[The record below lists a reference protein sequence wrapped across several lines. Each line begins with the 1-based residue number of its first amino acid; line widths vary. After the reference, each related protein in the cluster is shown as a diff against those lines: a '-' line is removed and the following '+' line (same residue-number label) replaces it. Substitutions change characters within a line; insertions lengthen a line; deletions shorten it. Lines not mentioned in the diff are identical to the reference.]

1 MEKSPGYEIWSKR
14 NTHFGGEHKIPATCC
29 KTKDEGLRDRCQKD
43 PNENNAYLE
52 VCIVHTF
59 LILEYLILHHILKNK
74 TNAIE

>member
-1 MEKSPGYEIWSKR
+1 MEKSPGYEVWSKR

-52 VCIVHTF
+52 VCIVQTTF
-59 LILEYLILHHILKNK
+59 SILETLIRHHIFKK
-74 TNAIE
+74 K